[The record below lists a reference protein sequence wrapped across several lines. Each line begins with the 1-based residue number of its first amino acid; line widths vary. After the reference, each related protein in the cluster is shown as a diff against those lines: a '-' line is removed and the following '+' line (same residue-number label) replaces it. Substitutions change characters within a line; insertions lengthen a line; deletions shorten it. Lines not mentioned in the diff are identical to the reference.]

1 MIYINCDYNEGAHE
15 KVLER
20 VVATNAEQTAGYCK
34 DTYCEQAAGLIRT
47 LCNAPDAGVHFL
59 VGGTQTNATVIC
71 SALRPHQGVIA
82 AHSGHIS
89 IHESGAIEADGHKV
103 IELPSDDGKLT
114 AAQIDAYFRAYK
126 ADESAE
132 YIVQPKMVYI
142 SQPTE
147 MGTIY
152 SLAELEALSAV
163 CRQYGMYLYAD
174 GARLGYALS
183 ADKNDVTLADMAR
196 LCDVFYIGAAKIGA
210 LFGEAVVILHPALK
224 EDFRSIIRRKGALLA
239 KGRLLGIQF
248 LALLED
254 GLYQRIALHADDM
267 ANRLRAALHEAN
279 MPIVCESTTNLVFAV
294 LPDTCYDELKKTF
307 KVAYQRK
314 TDDNHCLVRFC
325 TSWGTKPE
333 AIEQLCTLLKAYTCP
348 AERS

>member
-20 VVATNAEQTAGYCK
+20 VVMTNAEQTAGYCK
-34 DTYCEQAAGLIRT
+34 DPYCAQAADLIRS
-47 LCNAPDAGVHFL
+47 LCQAPDAGVHFL

-71 SALRPHQGVIA
+71 AALRPHQGVIA
-82 AHSGHIS
+82 AQSGHIS

-103 IELPSDDGKLT
+103 IELHSDDGKLT
-114 AAQIDAYFRAYK
+114 AAQIDAYCRAYN
-126 ADESAE
+126 ADESVE
-132 YIVQPKMVYI
+132 YIVKPKMVYI

-147 MGTIY
+147 MGTLY
-152 SLAELEALSAV
+152 SLSELEALSAV

-183 ADKNDVTLADMAR
+183 ADGNDVSLADMAR

-239 KGRLLGIQF
+239 KGRLLGVQF

-254 GLYQRIALHADDM
+254 GLYQRIARHADEM
-267 ANRLRAALHEAN
+267 ADRLRCALREAN
-279 MPIVCESTTNLVFAV
+279 MPIVCESTTNLVFAI
-294 LPDTCYDELKKTF
+294 LPDACYDELKQAF

-314 TDDNHCLVRFC
+314 TDNTHSLVRFC
-325 TSWGTKPE
+325 TSWGTQDS
-333 AIEQLCTLLKAYTCP
+333 AIDQLCALLQRHAV
-348 AERS
+348 R